1 MQVRPT
7 VELEVSFGAD
17 FPSSPPFVRVV
28 ARAIS
33 RLHLGCISA
42 ASRQVVAPRFAFH
55 TGHVTVGGSICMELL
70 TSTGWSADYSIDSL
84 LVLVRQTMLD
94 GGGTLDTRLAHV
106 PYDEAEARNAFQRVA
121 RQHGWK
127 P

>member
-1 MQVRPT
+1 M
-7 VELEVSFGAD
+7 
-17 FPSSPPFVRVV
+17 RVV
-28 ARAIS
+28 S
-33 RLHLGCISA
+33 
-42 ASRQVVAPRFAFH
+42 PRFAFH

-94 GGGTLDTRLAHV
+94 GGGKLDTRLAHV